1 MDDKFRVGLRITK
14 RSVKVI
20 FGAQRHHDEEG
31 GKNKKQNDSGGLYG
45 CDIILASPLGL
56 RTGIENEKYVFPH
69 RQPPKTSAYASIR
82 NADLLSSIEILVGD
96 GLDVMSQQN
105 WDHVKFVLEH
115 LNQMPKDARD
125 ADFSRV
131 RNWCLDGQAA
141 LLRQSLLFT
150 AYETPEQRAL
160 FNSQLKNVEGK
171 CRLAIGPRENG
182 VNVPEVSI

>member
-1 MDDKFRVGLRITK
+1 
-14 RSVKVI
+14 
-20 FGAQRHHDEEG
+20 
-31 GKNKKQNDSGGLYG
+31 
-45 CDIILASPLGL
+45 
-56 RTGIENEKYVFPH
+56 
-69 RQPPKTSAYASIR
+69 
-82 NADLLSSIEILVGD
+82 
-96 GLDVMSQQN
+96 MSQQN

-125 ADFSRV
+125 ADFSRI

>member
-1 MDDKFRVGLRITK
+1 
-14 RSVKVI
+14 
-20 FGAQRHHDEEG
+20 
-31 GKNKKQNDSGGLYG
+31 
-45 CDIILASPLGL
+45 
-56 RTGIENEKYVFPH
+56 
-69 RQPPKTSAYASIR
+69 
-82 NADLLSSIEILVGD
+82 
-96 GLDVMSQQN
+96 MSQQN

-125 ADFSRV
+125 ADFSRI

-182 VNVPEVSI
+182 VSVPEVSI